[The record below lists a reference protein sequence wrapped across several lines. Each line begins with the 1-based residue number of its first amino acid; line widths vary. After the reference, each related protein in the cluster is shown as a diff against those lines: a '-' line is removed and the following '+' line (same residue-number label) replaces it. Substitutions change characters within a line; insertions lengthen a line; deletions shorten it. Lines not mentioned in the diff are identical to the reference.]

1 MNFKDELKD
10 CWPSQL
16 PAKVPHASEGRNGDE
31 NLKKNYVEIIAG
43 NFFFKEKRC
52 LILKYCLADG
62 FKM

>member
-43 NFFFKEKRC
+43 NFFLKKRDAS
-52 LILKYCLADG
+52 Y
-62 FKM
+62 